1 MKPVSRE
8 KIVEWTENPVTLLF
22 KAIAEK
28 ERKEYE
34 GAKGLDCFTPFD
46 PQKTQELLATMN
58 GCVDTWDLVI
68 AALEG
73 EGIMDDEEDDE

>member
-1 MKPVSRE
+1 MKPVSRVQ
-8 KIVEWTENPVTLLF
+8 IVEWTENPVTLLF

-28 ERKEYE
+28 EREEYE
-34 GAKGLDCFTPFD
+34 GSKGLDCFHPFD
-46 PQKTQELLATMN
+46 PQRTQEMFANLN

-73 EGIMDDEEDDE
+73 EGIMDDEDEE